1 MLNLKSLIS
10 IETIN
15 VYVRRYLNKLKLKV
29 INVKE
34 ERYLNKLKLKKLK
47 KDREQ
52 IIVININIKIK

>member
-1 MLNLKSLIS
+1 LIS

-52 IIVININIKIK
+52 IIVIKINIKIK